1 MRCLILCWNQSQLN
15 NLRTMKAKRYSF
27 GGEKPIFTGSP
38 SIVPGGFN
46 LDVEAQNFIIGSEI
60 SPGTLAIFNEQTR
73 KVKVIKTAKVKKIE
87 SDNKTIYL
95 VANDTVEPC
104 FAVGDSILKDGAISG
119 TFAAAPTIT
128 KVERKSNGDYI
139 ITLSAAV
146 SGLAVGDAIVQV
158 VNNEGNAAL
167 IGDANCI
174 TFDRTEVKEDE
185 TAIDVCADTMQYA
198 MYERRV
204 NPIPAS
210 QKDTTGS
217 YLKANPHIKL
227 SQSF

>member
-1 MRCLILCWNQSQLN
+1 
-15 NLRTMKAKRYSF
+15 MKTKRHSF

-46 LDVEAQNFIIGSEI
+46 LDVEAQRFIVGSEI
-60 SPGTLAIFNEQTR
+60 STGTLIIFDEQTR
-73 KVKVIKTAKVKKIE
+73 KVKVIKTAKVKKVE
-87 SDNKTIYL
+87 GDNKTIHL

-104 FAVGDSILKDGAISG
+104 FAPGDSVLKTITG
-119 TFAAAPTIT
+119 TFATAPTIS
-128 KVERKSNGDYI
+128 KVDRKSNGDYVV
-139 ITLSAAV
+139 TLSSAIT
-146 SGLAVGDAIVQV
+146 GLTTGDTIQEV
-158 VNNEGNAAL
+158 VKNSENNAAQ
-167 IGDANCI
+167 IGEANGV

-185 TAIDVCADTMQYA
+185 TPIDVCADTMQYA
-198 MYERRV
+198 MYERRM

-210 QKDTTGS
+210 QKDATGN

>member
-1 MRCLILCWNQSQLN
+1 
-15 NLRTMKAKRYSF
+15 MKEKRFHF

-46 LDVEAQNFIIGSEI
+46 LDVEAQNFIIGTEI

-73 KVKVIKTAKVKKIE
+73 KVKIIKTAKVKKVE

-104 FAVGDSILKDGAISG
+104 FAPGDSVLKTVTG
-119 TFAAAPTIT
+119 TFAAAPTISR
-128 KVERKSNGDYI
+128 VERKNNGDYV
-139 ITLSAAV
+139 ITLSAAI
-146 SGLAVGDAIVQV
+146 SGLATGDTIQQV
-158 VNNEGNAAL
+158 VKDSSNNAAL
-167 IGDANCI
+167 IGDANSI
-174 TFDRTEVKEDE
+174 TFDRVEVKEDE
-185 TAIDVCADTMQYA
+185 TPIDVCADTMQYA

-210 QKDTTGS
+210 QKDVTGS
-217 YLKANPHIKL
+217 YLKANPHIRL

>member
-1 MRCLILCWNQSQLN
+1 
-15 NLRTMKAKRYSF
+15 MKSKRYSF

-46 LDVEAQNFIIGSEI
+46 LDVEAQSFIIGSEI
-60 SPGTLAIFNEQTR
+60 PPGTLAIFNEQTR
-73 KVKVIKTAKVKKIE
+73 KVKVIKTAKVKEIE

-95 VANDTVEPC
+95 VSNDTVEPC
-104 FAVGDSILKDGAISG
+104 FAAGDRVLKDGAISG
-119 TFAAAPTIT
+119 TFAAAPNIT

-139 ITLSAAV
+139 ITISAAI
-146 SGLAVGDAIVQV
+146 SGLSEGDTIVQV
-158 VNNEGNAAL
+158 VANGANAAI
-167 IGDANCI
+167 IGDANGI
-174 TFDRTEVKEDE
+174 TFDRTVVKEDE
-185 TAIDVCADTMQYA
+185 TAIDVSADTMQYA

-210 QKDTTGS
+210 QKDTTGN

>member
-1 MRCLILCWNQSQLN
+1 
-15 NLRTMKAKRYSF
+15 MKEKRFHF

-46 LDVEAQNFIIGSEI
+46 LDVEAQNFIVGSEI

-73 KVKVIKTAKVKKIE
+73 KVKIIKTAKVKKVM

-104 FAVGDSILKDGAISG
+104 FAPGDSVLKTITG
-119 TFAAAPTIT
+119 TFAAAPTIS
-128 KVERKSNGDYI
+128 KVERKNNGDYI
-139 ITLSAAV
+139 VTLSAAIT
-146 SGLAVGDAIVQV
+146 GLATGDTIQQV
-158 VNNEGNAAL
+158 VKDSSNNAAL

-174 TFDRTEVKEDE
+174 TFDRIEVKEDE
-185 TAIDVCADTMQYA
+185 TPLDVCADTMQYA
-198 MYERRV
+198 VYERRI

-210 QKDTTGS
+210 QKDATGS
-217 YLKANPHIKL
+217 YLKANPHIRL

>member
-1 MRCLILCWNQSQLN
+1 
-15 NLRTMKAKRYSF
+15 MKTKRHSF

-46 LDVEAQNFIIGSEI
+46 LDVEAQRFIVGSEI
-60 SPGTLAIFNEQTR
+60 SPGTLAIFDEQAR
-73 KVKVIKTAKVKKIE
+73 KVKVVKTAKVKKVE

-104 FAVGDSILKDGAISG
+104 FAPGDSVLKAVAG
-119 TFAAAPTIT
+119 TFADAPTIS
-128 KVERKSNGDYI
+128 KVDRKSNGDYVV
-139 ITLSAAV
+139 TLSKAITGLTAGDTIQEVVKDSSDNAAV
-146 SGLAVGDAIVQV
+146 
-158 VNNEGNAAL
+158 
-167 IGDANCI
+167 IGDA
-174 TFDRTEVKEDE
+174 TGVVYERTEVKEDE
-185 TAIDVCADTMQYA
+185 TPIDVCADTMQWA

-210 QKDTTGS
+210 QKDATGQF
-217 YLKANPHIKL
+217 LKANPHIRL